1 MGQDPHV
8 RHGRRHGSWEPRAG
22 EEGFSPAV
30 DLPEHAFRTGNV
42 QGRAAVAGGPSLG
55 RAEVLH
61 LQRTVGNAAVSQL
74 LTERKLARAPEVA
87 DPELEEAE
95 EEHEEEL
102 EEETAE
108 AGTHGETAAGGG
120 TWNATKRG
128 VRQGWD
134 NVKNAAGQAFDAA
147 KTTAGQAFNTAKTR
161 IGQGWDKA
169 KTAAGDALTAAKLHR
184 PAVREA
190 RRLIADA
197 SREAPAVEKALMDVA
212 GKYGGELIGLDFRV
226 KSLDS
231 LARKIRDGALRAPP
245 GTTPAQAVKEQAD
258 EIRDALRYTMELDPA
273 TYTTAF
279 DDISATLIAQGF
291 RSAKVKNGWA
301 ADSPYKGAY
310 KGINSSWV
318 TPSGQVFELQFHTA
332 ESFGMKQHG
341 THKLYEEQ
349 RKAGTSA
356 ARKAEIEKELLEMFA
371 SVPTP
376 AGAEGI
382 RQR

>member
-1 MGQDPHV
+1 MGRDALRRQ
-8 RHGRRHGSWEPRAG
+8 GRRHGSWEPRAG

-30 DLPEHAFRTGNV
+30 DLPEHATAFRTGNV
-42 QGRAAVAGGPSLG
+42 QGRAEVAGGHSLG
-55 RAEVLH
+55 RAEVLR
-61 LQRTVGNAAVSQL
+61 LQRTVGNAAVSQM

-87 DPELEEAE
+87 DPELEGAE

-134 NVKNAAGQAFDAA
+134 NVKTAAGE
-147 KTTAGQAFNTAKTR
+147 AFNTAKTR
-161 IGQGWDKA
+161 IGQGWDKV
-169 KTAAGDALTAAKLHR
+169 KTVVGDALTAAKLHR

-197 SREAPAVEKALMDVA
+197 SREAPAVEKALNDVA
-212 GKYGGELIGLDFRV
+212 GKYGGQLIGLDFRV

-245 GTTPAQAVKEQAD
+245 GTTPAQAVREQAD
-258 EIRDALRYTMELDPA
+258 EIRDALRYTMQLDPA
-273 TYTTAF
+273 EYTKAY
-279 DDISATLIAQGF
+279 DDISATLAAQGY

-301 ADSPYKGAY
+301 ADSPYGGTY

-332 ESFGMKQHG
+332 ESFKMKQVR
-341 THKLYEEQ
+341 THELYEEA
-349 RKAGTSA
+349 RKAGTSD
-356 ARKAEIEKELLEMFA
+356 ARKAEINEILKQMNATL
-371 SVPTP
+371 VTP

-382 RQR
+382 QPR

>member
-1 MGQDPHV
+1 MSTREDPNTV
-8 RHGRRHGSWEPRAG
+8 TEQEPVVVPEVDNA
-22 EEGFSPAV
+22 PAV
-30 DLPEHAFRTGNV
+30 DPPEHAPAFRTGNV
-42 QGRAAVAGGPSLG
+42 QGLAAVAGETSLG
-55 RAEVLH
+55 RAELLH
-61 LQRTVGNAAVSQL
+61 LQRTVGNAAVSQM

-87 DPELEEAE
+87 DPEVEGAE

-134 NVKNAAGQAFDAA
+134 NVK
-147 KTTAGQAFNTAKTR
+147 TAVGGAFNTAKTR
-161 IGQGWDKA
+161 IGQGWDKVNSWDKV
-169 KTAAGDALTAAKLHR
+169 KTLAGDALTTVKLHL
-184 PAVREA
+184 PAKREA

-197 SREAPAVEKALMDVA
+197 EREAPAVEKALNDVA

-231 LARKIRDGALRAPP
+231 LTRKIRDGALRAPP
-245 GTTPAQAVKEQAD
+245 GTTPAQAVRLQAD
-258 EIRDALRYTMELDPA
+258 EIRDALRYTMQLDPA
-273 TYTTAF
+273 EYTTAYE
-279 DDISATLIAQGF
+279 DISATLIAQGY

-301 ADSPYKGAY
+301 VDSPYGGTY

-332 ESFGMKQHG
+332 ESFDMKQVK
-341 THKLYEEQ
+341 THKLYEEA
-349 RKAGTSA
+349 RKATTSDT
-356 ARKAEIEKELLEMFA
+356 RKAEINEELKKMNATLK
-371 SVPTP
+371 TP

-382 RQR
+382 QPR